1 MKGIIRS
8 FLFHIVALWFT
19 TQLLPSLVIIGNW
32 QTIVGAGMVLTLLT
46 LFMQPLLKILF
57 IPINFL
63 TLGLASWLINVILLW
78 LLTVVVPQVQVRA
91 WNFGGISAAGFRIP
105 PMHVS
110 YGWSLI
116 VTTLFLMLFTSIL
129 RSVSED

>member
-1 MKGIIRS
+1 MKQIIRS

-32 QTIVGAGMVLTLLT
+32 QTIVGAGMILTLLT
-46 LFMQPLLKILF
+46 LFIQPLLKILF
-57 IPINFL
+57 LPINFL
-63 TLGLASWLINVILLW
+63 TLGLASWLIDVILLW

-91 WNFGGISAAGFRIP
+91 WDFAGFSAGGFTLP
-105 PMHVS
+105 ALHVS

-116 VTTLFLMLFTSIL
+116 VTTLFLMLITNIL

>member
-32 QTIVGAGMVLTLLT
+32 QTIVGAGLVLTLLT
-46 LFMQPLLKILF
+46 LFIQPLLKILF
-57 IPINFL
+57 LPINFL
-63 TLGLASWLINVILLW
+63 TLGLASWLIDVILLW
-78 LLTVVVPQVQVRA
+78 LLTVVVPQVHVRA
-91 WNFGGISAAGFRIP
+91 WDFSGFTIGGFTIP
-105 PMHVS
+105 AMHIS
-110 YGWSLI
+110 YGLSLV
-116 VTTLFLMLFTSIL
+116 VTTLFLMLFTGIL

>member
-8 FLFHIVALWFT
+8 FIFHIVALWFT

-46 LFMQPLLKILF
+46 LFIQPLLKILF

-63 TLGLASWLINVILLW
+63 TLGLASWLIDVILLW

-91 WNFGGISAAGFRIP
+91 WDFPVFSMGGITLAPTHI
-105 PMHVS
+105 S
-110 YGWSLI
+110 YGISLI
-116 VTTLFLMLFTSIL
+116 ITTLLLTLISSIL
-129 RSVSED
+129 RSVSDE

>member
-32 QTIVGAGMVLTLLT
+32 QTIVGAGIVLTLLT
-46 LFMQPLLKILF
+46 LFIQPLLKILF

-63 TLGLASWLINVILLW
+63 TLGLASWLIDVILLW

-91 WNFGGISAAGFRIP
+91 WDFAGVSAAGFRIP

-110 YGWSLI
+110 YGMSLI
-116 VTTLFLMLFTSIL
+116 ITTLFLMLITGIL
-129 RSVSED
+129 RSVSEE